1 MTPVEVVGLAVAV
14 VGAVFSVLAAWGVVD
29 FPSPI
34 SRMHAATKSASLGL
48 ALLAVGAGVAAGSW
62 GLFGI
67 GILVTVFL
75 FVTAPIS
82 GHLLGRAAYLAG
94 QAGELVHD
102 DLVGEKPSPLVLA
115 GDKTPSFSPGRWI
128 GMVLVWMLL
137 WRDISIGTALGG
149 SAIATVVEVVG
160 TRSASDASLRP
171 LGMLRFLVGYAGL
184 VIASNL
190 RVAWE
195 VVTPSNEQ
203 IREAIVAVPLRT
215 ESRAAALLTANAV
228 TYTPGTLTV
237 ELTGDPLILYV
248 HVLHFDSV
256 EEVQADVAQIED
268 LVARAL
274 APLPA

>member
-1 MTPVEVVGLAVAV
+1 MTPVEVTGLALAV
-14 VGAVFSVLAAWGVVD
+14 IGAVFSVLAAWGVVD
-29 FPSPI
+29 FPSPL

-48 ALLAVGAGVAAGSW
+48 ALLAVGAGVAAASW

-94 QAGELVHD
+94 QAGDLVHD
-102 DLVGEKPSPLVLA
+102 DLEGEKPSPLVLA
-115 GDKTPSFSPGRWI
+115 GDKRPSFSPGRWI

-137 WRDISIGTALGG
+137 WRDISIGTVLGG

-160 TRSASDASLRP
+160 TRSATDASLRP
-171 LGMLRFLVGYAGL
+171 LGMLRFLVGYARL
-184 VIASNL
+184 VITSNL

-203 IREAIVAVPLRT
+203 IREAIVAVPLRSQ
-215 ESRAAALLTANAV
+215 SRAAALLTANAV

-274 APLPA
+274 TPLPA